1 MYCDGN
7 TVFCREIDAISK
19 CMMNLSQ
26 VKRNS
31 VAPCSLCCSS
41 QIINLRVNLWEH
53 PFPRCYGTLLC
64 SLKNWHVSLASGGQR
79 NHLWKQQPLISCFFF
94 HFCLWATCC
103 DSQGKHLL
111 FTLDLLLASLEDHI
125 WWLDKHGLV
134 LCKASTQPAV
144 LPPATI
150 SLNFQYADEH
160 MNHQG
165 NDSIYMNKYKGSNLQ
180 AEFGNATENKTNTQS
195 HIWMLKIRD

>member
-1 MYCDGN
+1 MYWDGN

-94 HFCLWATCC
+94 IFVYGPHAVILRGNTCFSLWIYYWHPWRIIYGDWTSMGWFYAR
-103 DSQGKHLL
+103 QVPNLL
-111 FTLDLLLASLEDHI
+111 YYLQPQFLLIFSMLMSTWIIREMIPFI
-125 WWLDKHGLV
+125 W
-134 LCKASTQPAV
+134 T
-144 LPPATI
+144 
-150 SLNFQYADEH
+150 
-160 MNHQG
+160 
-165 NDSIYMNKYKGSNLQ
+165 SIKGQICRQNL
-180 AEFGNATENKTNTQS
+180 GMLLKTRP
-195 HIWMLKIRD
+195 ILRVIYGC

>member
-1 MYCDGN
+1 MYWDGN

-94 HFCLWATCC
+94 ILVYGPHAVILRGNTCFSLWIYYWHPWRIIYGDWT
-103 DSQGKHLL
+103 
-111 FTLDLLLASLEDHI
+111 
-125 WWLDKHGLV
+125 KHGLV

-195 HIWMLKIRD
+195 HIWMLKIQN